1 MARKLTATKPKTDPG
16 TKELMAY
23 LKAEGVAETKLAI
36 LSALI
41 AENPEISPAE
51 LRAAMD
57 KPMINPATKACANEW
72 LAKQSTKE
80 LQSNG

>member
-1 MARKLTATKPKTDPG
+1 MAKKTKTAKPKTESD

-23 LKAEGVAETKLAI
+23 LKRQGVAETKLAI

-41 AENPEISPAE
+41 AENPKMTAAE

-57 KPMINPATKACANEW
+57 KPVINPATKECANKW
-72 LAKQSTKE
+72 LAEQSTKE
-80 LQSNG
+80 LRSNA